1 MIMTYTDITKKHE
14 KKKRFSK
21 PREKV
26 NLFITKI
33 RATLLLIFW
42 EKTGLKKAINW
53 LKIWFKKVLDKIY
66 QLYLYLFKINSFVF
80 VLRILTVLFWLAA
93 VSMLLLDTITVA
105 LPIYTDS
112 LGTDEVLI
120 KALLWVIFDLLAA
133 ATVLYVIV
141 AIFVEEER
149 SRLPTIAIV
158 QIFLIL
164 AGLLLGL
171 PNSEDS
177 VYVGFALLFNFITI
191 VFAYFSFVALDD
203 QVKSLTQFRKSSK
216 VFFRNR
222 MGKIGLV
229 ILVVLVTLA
238 ALGPS
243 ITRYEADDMDLAN
256 IHEGPSDIHILGTDK
271 FGHDTWTVL
280 LDSLGISLLVGVVA
294 GSLCVLLGTTIGV
307 TSAYI
312 GGWVDTIL
320 MRFAD
325 IVLVMPPLPLMF
337 LLASLPFLLGT
348 IHWSMIAIIYVIVFW
363 PVSAKLIRGQALS
376 LKQRTFIHS
385 AKASGASNRYVIFSH
400 LLPNVFPLMLTMII
414 TSMRQA
420 ILYEAFLAYLGLGDP
435 LNNSLGLMLQAAQN
449 QFALASG
456 YWWLIFPP
464 AIAIALTTLSFAFIG
479 MAFDE
484 IVNPRLRKR

>member
-1 MIMTYTDITKKHE
+1 MTYTDITKQHE
-14 KKKRFSK
+14 KQKRFRKSNK
-21 PREKV
+21 
-26 NLFITKI
+26 KI
-33 RATLLLIFW
+33 NNFFQKIKIALILVFW
-42 EKTGLKKAINW
+42 VKTGLKSVSMRF
-53 LKIWFKKVLDKIY
+53 KIWFKGNLEKVY
-66 QLYLYLFKINSFVF
+66 RLYLYLFNDSIFLIVI
-80 VLRILTVLFWLAA
+80 RILTVLLWLSTAA
-93 VSMLLLDTITVA
+93 MLLLDTITIS
-105 LPIYTDS
+105 LPIYIES
-112 LGTDEVLI
+112 LGTDTVLV
-120 KALLWVIFDLLAA
+120 KSLLWAIFDLMAVASL
-133 ATVLYVIV
+133 LFVIW
-141 AIFVEEER
+141 AIFKEEER
-149 SRLPTIAIV
+149 SRLTTIAII
-158 QIFLIL
+158 QIFFIL

-171 PNSEDS
+171 PTSEES
-177 VYVGFALLFNFITI
+177 VYVGLALLFSFLTI
-191 VFAYFSFVALDD
+191 VFSYFSFVNIDD
-203 QVKSLTQFRKSSK
+203 QKKSFTQFRKSSR
-216 VFFRNR
+216 VFFSNR
-222 MGKIGLV
+222 MGKIGLF
-229 ILVVLVTLA
+229 ILVILVTLA

-243 ITRYEADDMDLAN
+243 ITRYEADDKDLAN
-256 IHEGPSDIHILGTDK
+256 IHEGPSSLHILGTDK

-307 TSAYI
+307 ASAYI

-348 IHWSMIAIIYVIVFW
+348 IHWSMIAIIYVVVFW

-376 LKQRTFIHS
+376 LKQRTFVHS
-385 AKASGASNRYVIFSH
+385 AIASGAGNRYVIFSH